1 MANDMSPT
9 NDALH
14 VIVNFCDQLL
24 RVAQFSDY
32 PNAHNGLQVANSGK
46 ITHLGA
52 AVDANR
58 MSIEGAIAMG
68 VDMLLVHHGLFW
80 GRSLPITGHRRENYK
95 LLLDNDIAVYSAH
108 LPLDCHPE
116 FGNNALIMR
125 KLGISPIH
133 HIPCDHDFTMPVGKF
148 NGPREAL
155 KNALGSLFPRTI
167 GLEFGGANINRV
179 LVCSGGGGGTIAA
192 MEDVSFDSVIT
203 GEAPRHFF
211 DFAYERRLNAYV
223 CGHYATEVFGVRAL
237 AQKVSDK
244 FNIPWSWIE
253 ENCPL

>member
-1 MANDMSPT
+1 MDNGQYPAKDT
-9 NDALH
+9 LRT
-14 VIVNFCDQLL
+14 VISFCDQLL
-24 RVAQFSDY
+24 RIAEFSDY
-32 PNAHNGLQVANSGK
+32 PGAYNGLQVANSGK
-46 ITHLGA
+46 VTRLGA

-58 MSIEGAIAMG
+58 LSIEGAIAAG

-80 GRSLPITGHRRENYK
+80 GRNLPITGPRRENYK
-95 LLLDNDIAVYSAH
+95 LLLDNDIAVYSVH

-116 FGNNALIMR
+116 FGNNALIMD

-133 HIPCDHDFTMPVGKF
+133 HIPCAHDFTMPVGKF
-148 NGPREAL
+148 NGTRRAL
-155 KNALGSLFPRTI
+155 KGALETLFPRTI
-167 GLEFGGANINRV
+167 GLEFGGANIDHV

-192 MEDVSFDSVIT
+192 LEDIPFDCVIT

-211 DFAYERRLNAYV
+211 DFAHERGLNAYI
-223 CGHYATEVFGVRAL
+223 CGHYATEIFGVRAL